1 MLKIKVQWYL
11 QYQIQSNKQLGTE
24 NFNKLKSSGKEKGL
38 QIFFFPRNHFILL
51 ECGFYITFGT
61 LFTNFCI
68 QKQNKPK
75 LSKEH
80 SVAPVATKTFMKH

>member
-38 QIFFFPRNHFILL
+38 QIFFFPEIILFCL
-51 ECGFYITFGT
+51 NVACT

-80 SVAPVATKTFMKH
+80 SVAHVATKTFMKH

>member
-38 QIFFFPRNHFILL
+38 QIFFFPEIILFCL
-51 ECGFYITFGT
+51 NVAST
-61 LFTNFCI
+61 LLLVHYLQISAYKNKTN
-68 QKQNKPK
+68 Q
-75 LSKEH
+75 S
-80 SVAPVATKTFMKH
+80 

>member
-24 NFNKLKSSGKEKGL
+24 NFKLKSSGKEKGL

-51 ECGFYITFGT
+51 ECGLYIIYKF
-61 LFTNFCI
+61 L
-68 QKQNKPK
+68 
-75 LSKEH
+75 H
-80 SVAPVATKTFMKH
+80 TKTKQTKVE

>member
-38 QIFFFPRNHFILL
+38 QIFFSQKSFYFAWMWLL
-51 ECGFYITFGT
+51 HYFWYIIYKF
-61 LFTNFCI
+61 L
-68 QKQNKPK
+68 
-75 LSKEH
+75 H
-80 SVAPVATKTFMKH
+80 TKTKQTKVE